1 MTATKPTT
9 STPASPVSKKTV
21 KLVKKAGSAKFGNT
35 AAATEYNS
43 IDTLLQG
50 IDTHRRYAR
59 RGSKT
64 PGMLSLSASKFVFES
79 ERCFDM
85 NKLESGLSEMT
96 LLIALRLKMQKQ
108 DSEKCLTNGAY

>member
-9 STPASPVSKKTV
+9 STTASPVSKKTV
-21 KLVKKAGSAKFGNT
+21 KLARKARCAKFGST
-35 AAATEYNS
+35 AAAVECNS
-43 IDTLLQG
+43 IDSLLQG

-64 PGMLSLSASKFVFES
+64 PGMLSVSASKFVFDS
-79 ERCFDM
+79 ERCFGM

-96 LLIALRLKMQKQ
+96 LLNALRLKMQK
-108 DSEKCLTNGAY
+108 DSQKYSTHGAH